1 MARGKAENKISSMT
15 GFGRGVCDS
24 DGVHAIVE
32 LRSVN
37 QRHLRVSVK
46 LPPRLSVLEPRV
58 RELVV
63 QQGKAG
69 ARRGQIDAFVD
80 VKDAARAGLA
90 LPDPKLVKAYVQA
103 WRKMAKTLKLTGDV
117 DVGTLA
123 GMPGFFTVD
132 PESTAAERSWE
143 AVKEATKKAL
153 AAFDRMRGAE
163 GSALARDLSK
173 RIASIESNA
182 GRLAGLAGKAKLRL
196 AERLARRVQ
205 ALLEETGSAERVSR
219 ATLERE
225 IAVIAD
231 RADVSEE
238 LERMRSHIDQFRATL
253 AAGSPTGRK
262 LEFIV
267 QELQREINTLGAK
280 VSDSEAGREVV
291 EFKSE
296 LERIRE
302 QVQNVE

>member
-1 MARGKAENKISSMT
+1 MT
-15 GFGRGVCDS
+15 GFGRGTGAS
-24 DGVHAIVE
+24 DGVRAIVE

-46 LPPRLSVLEPRV
+46 IPSRLSVLEPRV

-63 QQGKAG
+63 QQGEAG
-69 ARRGQIDAFVD
+69 ARRGQIEAFVD
-80 VKDAARAGLA
+80 VKDTAGAGLA
-90 LPDPKLVKAYVQA
+90 LPDPGLVKAYVQA

-117 DVGTLA
+117 GVGTLA

-132 PESTAAERSWE
+132 PESAAAERSWA
-143 AVKEATKKAL
+143 AVEEATKKAL

-163 GSALARDLSK
+163 GKALARDLST
-173 RIASIESNA
+173 RIASIESSA
-182 GRLAGLAGKAKLRL
+182 KRLTEFAGKAKLRL
-196 AERLARRVQ
+196 AERLTGRVQ
-205 ALLEETGSAERVSR
+205 ALLEEMGSAERVSR

-225 IAVIAD
+225 IAVLAD

-238 LERMRSHIDQFRATL
+238 FERVRSHIDQFRATL

-302 QVQNVE
+302 QVQNIE